1 MNALVLAL
9 GRSHQQDRQYFQ
21 RLDVALRL
29 GAFSADAHW
38 LRKYVFSPLF
48 CIMIEAR

>member
-1 MNALVLAL
+1 MNARILAL
-9 GRSHQQDRQYFQ
+9 GRSHQQDWQHFQ
-21 RLDVALRL
+21 RLDVALRRD
-29 GAFSADAHW
+29 AFRAGAHW